1 MSRADCVFCR
11 RVDREEFDYYDNWC
25 VAFQPLNPVTPGH
38 FLVVPKQ
45 HTVSAATSPTS
56 VAHVMRYAAW
66 LARDMGLDDFNLITS
81 AGSLAT
87 QTVFHLHVHVV
98 PRREGD
104 GLHLPWTGQV
114 KP

>member
-1 MSRADCVFCR
+1 MSRASCVFCQ
-11 RVDREEFDYYDNWC
+11 RVDGGEFDYYDNWC
-25 VAFQPLNPVTPGH
+25 VAFQPLNPVT
-38 FLVVPKQ
+38 
-45 HTVSAATSPTS
+45 SAATSPTS
-56 VAHVMRYAAW
+56 AAHAMRFAAVC
-66 LARDMGLDDFNLITS
+66 ARDMGLDDFNLITS
-81 AGSLAT
+81 AGSWAT